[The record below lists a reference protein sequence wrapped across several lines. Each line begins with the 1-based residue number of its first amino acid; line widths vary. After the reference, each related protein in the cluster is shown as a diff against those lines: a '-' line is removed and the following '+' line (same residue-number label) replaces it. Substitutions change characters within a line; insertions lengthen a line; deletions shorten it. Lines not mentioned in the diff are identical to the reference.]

1 MGTYLFRGRRTLP
14 ARPWTTTL
22 ANAEWEFLMTAR
34 DKVAEAIHECID
46 TADTFEEIADAA
58 IAAYRDALKAEGCVI
73 MRPVTAWEEATNEF

>member
-1 MGTYLFRGRRTLP
+1 
-14 ARPWTTTL
+14 
-22 ANAEWEFLMTAR
+22 MTAR